1 MCFIKLGSRF
11 GELSGELWQCP
22 LPQVCLTLIIGAFKG
37 EFGKK
42 DKFSLGEDKKGDTKE
57 HKATAVKAGRAGKGT
72 KPTKPH

>member
-1 MCFIKLGSRF
+1 M
-11 GELSGELWQCP
+11 
-22 LPQVCLTLIIGAFKG
+22 CLTLIGAFKG